1 MFYFIWYSTNCRK
14 ERFFW
19 VEISCCLWGQ
29 DRWSVST
36 HISKV
41 LDPHKASRYQGRF
54 CSFHFKSQNCGNYSL
69 VSRIP
74 LGYPSYE
81 IVGGE
86 RIEVCFEIAPSAR
99 IVVKMYQVQLFHSTP
114 NTGGFS
120 VDKMHGH
127 KIGFDLV
134 GTSSRFA
141 NKDEDLKRS
150 CIWEDEDLMINN
162 KRDTEYIHLFEDKH
176 LDNFIIER
184 HNTAQILEDVDGPYR
199 QRRYWDFWGLERI
212 FKLCALK
219 YLYIYTCSCVN
230 IHSACFFLNYK
241 LEIK

>member
-1 MFYFIWYSTNCRK
+1 M
-14 ERFFW
+14 
-19 VEISCCLWGQ
+19 
-29 DRWSVST
+29 
-36 HISKV
+36 
-41 LDPHKASRYQGRF
+41 
-54 CSFHFKSQNCGNYSL
+54 
-69 VSRIP
+69 SRIP
-74 LGYPSYE
+74 LGYPAYE

-184 HNTAQILEDVDGPYR
+184 LNTAQILEDVDGPYR
-199 QRRYWDFWGLERI
+199 QRRY
-212 FKLCALK
+212 
-219 YLYIYTCSCVN
+219 
-230 IHSACFFLNYK
+230 
-241 LEIK
+241 